1 MRWGGE
7 GGTGRVNKRKET
19 DKIEDK
25 DRRKKRREEKR
36 EKRRSIAGIKKQQ
49 QILYFSF

>member
-1 MRWGGE
+1 MRWGE

-49 QILYFSF
+49 QILHFSF